1 MICSGMIYSIFSLYL
16 QELGMSFTQIG
27 IVYTVSSISGL
38 ISAPVFGKL
47 SDRVGRKP
55 IILLTMAS
63 FSLVFLLYSLSRS
76 FLHILPAVLLEG
88 GMWAAFGAVMPA
100 FIADIAKER
109 ERGEYMGIYNQAW
122 YTGWAIGPFLGGFL
136 ADSIG
141 FRLSYL
147 ICSMVLLIGLFLVLT
162 FVREESEE
170 GGIGNERGR
179 ETGLEEERLRK
190 RRVYDV
196 TEHPLDAHSEGGR
209 F

>member
-27 IVYTVSSISGL
+27 IVYTASSISG
-38 ISAPVFGKL
+38 IIFAPVFGRL

-63 FSLVFLLYSLSRS
+63 FSLVFLLYSLSRT

-109 ERGEYMGIYNQAW
+109 ERGAYMGIYNQAW

-141 FRLSYL
+141 FRLSYI
-147 ICSMVLLIGLFLVLT
+147 ICSIVLLIGLFLVVT

-179 ETGLEEERLRK
+179 ETALEEERIRK
-190 RRVYDV
+190 RRVYDY
-196 TEHPLDAHSEGGR
+196 TEHPIDVSHE
-209 F
+209 